1 MISTNDIRNGMALDL
16 AEGLFEIVEFQ
27 HVKPG
32 KGHAFVR
39 MKLKSLESG
48 AVLDK
53 TFRADEKV
61 PLAVIDKR
69 QMQYLYKDD
78 GSLVFMDLDTYEQHS
93 YSLDI
98 ERVKKAA
105 AFLQEGETVVLHLYK
120 DRLLDVELPP
130 SVVLEVVD
138 TEPGVKGDR
147 VSGGTK
153 PAKLSTGLQI
163 QVPLFVEPGDKVKV
177 DTRTGEYLTREQG

>member
-1 MISTNDIRNGMALDL
+1 MISTNDIRTGMALDL
-16 AEGLFEIVEFQ
+16 PEGLFEIVEFQ

-39 MKLKSLESG
+39 MKLKNLISG

-61 PLAVIDKR
+61 PLATIDKKP
-69 QMQYLYKDD
+69 MQYLYRDD
-78 GSLVFMDLDTYEQHS
+78 RSLVFMDTESFEQHS
-93 YSLDI
+93 YSLESEEVRRASDY
-98 ERVKKAA
+98 
-105 AFLQEGETVVLHLYK
+105 LSEGEEVVVHLYG
-120 DRLLDVELPP
+120 DRLIQIELPP
-130 SVVLEVVD
+130 SVVLEVVQ

-153 PAKLSTGLQI
+153 PATLATGLVV
-163 QVPLFVEPGDKVKV
+163 QVPLFVEEGDRLRI